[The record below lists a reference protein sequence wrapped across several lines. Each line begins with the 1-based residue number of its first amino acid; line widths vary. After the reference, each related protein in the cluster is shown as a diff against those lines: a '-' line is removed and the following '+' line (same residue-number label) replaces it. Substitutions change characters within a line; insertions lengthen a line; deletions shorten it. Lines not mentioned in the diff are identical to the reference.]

1 MTAAPGWAW
10 AVAGCVILV
19 LLAIDLLVNRG
30 QPGMRRAVLVSV
42 AWVGAGT
49 VFGIAVTVWQGGD
62 AGQQYFTAYLVEKA
76 LSIDNIFVFVLLFQA
91 FAVPAAYQHRV
102 LFAGVL
108 GALALRGGFIAAG
121 AALLEHLNWAFYAFG
136 AFLLVAALRMAR
148 GGVRPDPRRGLM
160 LRGLRKVVPMSEDF
174 DGMRFLTRR
183 DGRLC
188 ATPLLAVLIAIET
201 TDVVFAADS
210 IPAAFGVTTD
220 MFIVFTSNAFAVLG
234 LRALYFVLADA
245 MERFTYLSQGLAIM
259 LAFIGVKM
267 ILADLVHIPTVASLG
282 VIITIITV
290 AVLLSVWKRRRQA
303 AGPAAAPRATVPPKT
318 EPTEAAPAQ
327 ARRPHP
333 PPPRGRGRVA

>member
-1 MTAAPGWAW
+1 MTGTPGWAW
-10 AVAGCVILV
+10 VAAGCLILG

-30 QPGMRRAVLVSV
+30 QPGMRRAVLVSA
-42 AWVGAGT
+42 AWVGAGA
-49 VFGIAVTVWQGGD
+49 VFGIAITVWQGGD
-62 AGQQYFTAYLVEKA
+62 AGQQYFAAYLVEKA
-76 LSIDNIFVFVLLFQA
+76 LSVDNIFVFALLFQA

-108 GALALRGGFIAAG
+108 GALALRAGFIAAG
-121 AALLEHLNWAFYAFG
+121 AALLESLSWAFYVFG

-148 GGVRPDPRRGLM
+148 GGIRVDAERGLV
-160 LRGLRKVVPMSEDF
+160 LRGLRKIMPVSDDF

-201 TDVVFAADS
+201 ADVIFAADS

-234 LRALYFVLADA
+234 LRALYFVLAGA
-245 MERFTYLSQGLAIM
+245 MERFSYLSQGLAIL
-259 LAFIGVKM
+259 LAFIGAKM
-267 ILADLVHIPTVASLG
+267 ILAQVVHIPTAASLG
-282 VIITIITV
+282 VIIVIIGG

-303 AGPAAAPRATVPPKT
+303 AAAAAAPAATAQAASAGAGRPSRPAAAGS
-318 EPTEAAPAQ
+318 
-327 ARRPHP
+327 RP
-333 PPPRGRGRVA
+333 